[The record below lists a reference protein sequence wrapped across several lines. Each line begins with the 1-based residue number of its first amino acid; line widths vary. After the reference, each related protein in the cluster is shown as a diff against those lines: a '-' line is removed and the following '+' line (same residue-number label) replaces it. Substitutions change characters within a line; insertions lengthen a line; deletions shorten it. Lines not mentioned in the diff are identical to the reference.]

1 MAIDSL
7 PPPTPRP
14 SPVPV
19 GVGAMAVCLPRFRVL
34 LEDWCTWTGEDRGK
48 VRATVGRSFRVP
60 GPGENVYTLAAG
72 AALRL
77 ILDNDVDPRQV
88 GCLALGTESSTDN
101 SAGAVIVKGMLDR
114 ALERLGRPRLSRSC
128 EVPEFKHACLG
139 GVYALKA
146 AMRYV
151 AVDGAGRKAMVISTD
166 VAEYERGNSGEQTQ
180 GAGAVAQLV
189 EEHPRLYGVDLR
201 EAASASAYRGVDF
214 RKPHARRLAATAP
227 GAVRAPDY
235 PVFNGTYSTVC
246 YTDEALHAVAR
257 LLVKLGL
264 TAREL
269 FHRMDGAF
277 FHRPYHRL
285 PFNVLAALYVWG
297 LTRDTEHHAE
307 LRELAGQCGADFDA
321 VLAEAE
327 GHPDLFRDGDLGR
340 EINRE
345 AYPEAMKVVKH
356 FRGTAKFAEVAA
368 RKMSLGLEAMGEIGN
383 IYTGSLPAWIAAGL
397 EEALGRGDELA
408 GHAFLAVGYGSGD
421 AAEASILRVVPGW
434 REAAGRIGF
443 ARALEGAVDL
453 TREQYEALHD
463 GLPCELPDLAPI
475 GGGFLIDRVGATDQP
490 GFQDA
495 GIEYYRFVPDG
506 RPAE

>member
-7 PPPTPRP
+7 PPPVPRP
-14 SPVPV
+14 SPVSV
-19 GVGAMAVCLPRFRVL
+19 GVGAMALCLPRFRVRL
-34 LEDWCTWTGEDRGK
+34 ADWCAWTGEDPGK
-48 VRATVGRSFRVP
+48 VQATVGRSFRVP
-60 GPGENVYTLAAG
+60 GRRENVYTLAAG

-88 GCLALGTESSTDN
+88 GYLALGTESSTDN

-114 ALERLGRPRLSRSC
+114 ALERLGRPRLSRAC

-139 GVYALKA
+139 GVYALKGA
-146 AMRYV
+146 LRYV
-151 AVDGAGRKAMVISTD
+151 AADGAGRKAIVISAD
-166 VAEYERGNSGEQTQ
+166 VAEYERGSSGEQTQ

-189 EEHPRLYGVDLR
+189 EEHPRLFSVDLR

-214 RKPHARRLAATAP
+214 RKPLARRLSAALP
-227 GAVRAPDY
+227 GAVRTPDY

-257 LLVKLGL
+257 LLVKLDL

-297 LTRDTEHHAE
+297 LSRDPEHHPELAE
-307 LRELAGQCGADFDA
+307 LCGGCGAGFDA

-327 GHPDLFRDGDLGR
+327 GHPDLFRDGELGR

-356 FRGTAKFAEVAA
+356 FRGTTKFADVAA
-368 RKMSLGLEAMGEIGN
+368 RKISLGLAAMEELGN

-408 GHAFLAVGYGSGD
+408 GKAFLSVGYGSGD

-434 REAAGRIGF
+434 REAAGRIGL
-443 ARALEGAVDL
+443 ARTLAGAVDL
-453 TREQYEALHD
+453 SREQYEALHD
-463 GLPCELPDLAPI
+463 GLAGELPDLPPA
-475 GGGFLIDRVGATDQP
+475 GGGFLVDRVGTADQP

-495 GIEYYRFVPDG
+495 GIEYYRFVSDG
-506 RPAE
+506 E

>member
-1 MAIDSL
+1 
-7 PPPTPRP
+7 
-14 SPVPV
+14 V
-19 GVGAMAVCLPRFRVL
+19 GVGAVALSLPRFRVR
-34 LEDWCTWTGEDRGK
+34 LEDWCAWTGEDPGK

-60 GPGENVYTLAAG
+60 GPRENVYTLAAG

-77 ILDNDVDPRQV
+77 ILDNGIDPRRV
-88 GCLALGTESSTDN
+88 GMLALGTESSTDN

-114 ALERLGRPRLSRSC
+114 ALERLGRPRLSRAC

-146 AMRYV
+146 ALRF
-151 AVDGAGRKAMVISTD
+151 AATDGAGRQAIVISAD
-166 VAEYERGNSGEQTQ
+166 VAEYERGSSGEQTQ

-189 EEHPRLYGVDLR
+189 EEHPRLYSVDLR

-214 RKPHARRLAATAP
+214 RKPLARRLNAAPP

-235 PVFNGTYSTVC
+235 PVYNGTYSTVC

-257 LLVKLGL
+257 LLVKLDL

-277 FHRPYHRL
+277 FHRPYQRL

-297 LTRDTEHHAE
+297 LTRDPEHHAE
-307 LRELAGQCGADFDA
+307 LGELCRACGADFDT
-321 VLAEAE
+321 VLREAA
-327 GHPDLFRDGDLGR
+327 GHPDLFRDGELGG

-356 FRGTAKFAEVAA
+356 FRGTAKFAEVAS
-368 RKMSLGLEAMGEIGN
+368 RKIALGQAAVAELGN
-383 IYTGSLPAWIAAGL
+383 LYTGSLPAWIAAGL
-397 EEALGRGDELA
+397 EEALRRGDDLA
-408 GHAFLAVGYGSGD
+408 GHAFLCVGYGSGD

-434 REAAGRIGF
+434 REAAGRIGLD
-443 ARALEGAVDL
+443 RALAEAVDL
-453 TREQYEALHD
+453 TRGQYEALHD
-463 GLPCELPDLAPI
+463 GLPCDLPDLPPA

-495 GIEYYRFVPDG
+495 GIEYYRFHEGGFHEQGD
-506 RPAE
+506 R